1 MQRRQ
6 LWCGSKEVLRLA
18 LVVLIVMSSV
28 VALWPASHVGVAEAS
43 VAAGKNDDKEK
54 KEKEKERKHRD
65 DDRGDDF
72 VLNGQ
77 VLEIDTRKDPP
88 EMVVGT
94 VDGRATVR
102 VLKTDEIATNGVG
115 VGDYVELTGEKINE
129 LLFEATEISVGQRFA
144 GPHPESGPPA
154 DAHDPEPG
162 DDSSHHDSDAES
174 D

>member
-1 MQRRQ
+1 MHERQRGWKLQ
-6 LWCGSKEVLRLA
+6 EVMR
-18 LVVLIVMSSV
+18 LVVVSV
-28 VALWPASHVGVAEAS
+28 VVLAEIVSLLPGSWSAVAEAS

-54 KEKEKERKHRD
+54 KDKKEKKNKD

-94 VDGRATVR
+94 VDGKARVR
-102 VLKTDEIATNGVG
+102 VLKTDEIAINGVG

-129 LLFEATEISVGQRFA
+129 LLFEATQISVGQRFS
-144 GPHPESGPPA
+144 GPDSAAGPPA
-154 DAHDPEPG
+154 DEAETG
-162 DDSSHHDSDAES
+162 DDSSHDDSTDDEDADE
-174 D
+174 

>member
-6 LWCGSKEVLRLA
+6 LWRGSKEVMRLG
-18 LVVLIVMSSV
+18 LVVLFVTAEVVSLVPGSV
-28 VALWPASHVGVAEAS
+28 VNVAEAS

-54 KEKEKERKHRD
+54 KEKREKKNKD

-77 VLEIDTRKDPP
+77 VLEIDTHKDPP
-88 EMVVGT
+88 EMIVGT
-94 VDGRATVR
+94 VDGKATVR
-102 VLKTDEIATNGVG
+102 VLKTDEIAMNGVG

-144 GPHPESGPPA
+144 GPHPESSPPE
-154 DAHDPEPG
+154 DAHSHEADGSDDDESSDADDPE
-162 DDSSHHDSDAES
+162 
-174 D
+174 